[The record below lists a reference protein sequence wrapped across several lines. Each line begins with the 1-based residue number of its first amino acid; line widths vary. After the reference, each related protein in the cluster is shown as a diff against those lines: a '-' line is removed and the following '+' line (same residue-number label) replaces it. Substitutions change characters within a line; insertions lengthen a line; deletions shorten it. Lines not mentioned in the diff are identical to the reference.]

1 MNVRSVETLSA
12 TLLRGMSM
20 VATVM
25 VVVHPNS
32 GVLNTRETARTIQ
45 IVFLD
50 WYAAAKT
57 AQKIKVLG
65 IELTAVSSSLTYLTQ
80 VRPKSSFKYCNYHDL
95 LIVFFMLL

>member
-32 GVLNTRETARTIQ
+32 GVLNMRETARTTQ

-50 WYAAAKT
+50 WYAVAKT
-57 AQKIKVLG
+57 AQKIRDLV
-65 IELTAVSSSLTYLTQ
+65 IELTAVSSSPTYLTQ
-80 VRPKSSFKYCNYHDL
+80 VCLKSLFKHCNFL
-95 LIVFFMLL
+95 VILIMLL

>member
-1 MNVRSVETLSA
+1 MNVRSAETLSVI
-12 TLLRGMSM
+12 LKRGMIM

-32 GVLNTRETARTIQ
+32 GVPNMRETARTTQ

-50 WYAAAKT
+50 WYAVAKT
-57 AQKIKVLG
+57 AQKIRGLV

-80 VRPKSSFKYCNYHDL
+80 VCLKSLFKHSNL
-95 LIVFFMLL
+95 LVILII

>member
-32 GVLNTRETARTIQ
+32 GVLNTRETARTTQ

-50 WYAAAKT
+50 WYAVAKT
-57 AQKIKVLG
+57 VLKIRGLV

-80 VRPKSSFKYCNYHDL
+80 VCLK
-95 LIVFFMLL
+95 

>member
-32 GVLNTRETARTIQ
+32 GVLNTRETARTTQ

-50 WYAAAKT
+50 WYAVAKT
-57 AQKIKVLG
+57 VLKIRGLV

-80 VRPKSSFKYCNYHDL
+80 VCLKSSFKYCN
-95 LIVFFMLL
+95 

>member
-32 GVLNTRETARTIQ
+32 GVLNTRETARTTQ

-50 WYAAAKT
+50 WYAVAKT
-57 AQKIKVLG
+57 VRKIRGLV

-80 VRPKSSFKYCNYHDL
+80 VCLGLLFKHCNCL
-95 LIVFFMLL
+95 

>member
-12 TLLRGMSM
+12 TLFHGMSM

-25 VVVHPNS
+25 VVVHPSS
-32 GVLNTRETARTIQ
+32 GVLNTKETARTTQ

-50 WYAAAKT
+50 WYAVEKT
-57 AQKIKVLG
+57 AQKIKVSG

-80 VRPKSSFKYCNYHDL
+80 VCLKSSFKYCN
-95 LIVFFMLL
+95 